1 VHSHTGHLRA
11 LLRIGHEQGLPQM
24 VHAFLDG
31 RDTAPDSGAGY
42 VRDLLPDLA
51 RCGGRLATLCGRF
64 YAMDRDKRWERV
76 EEAWNLLIHGRGL
89 RESDAVG
96 AVRAAYAAGETDEF
110 LRPRLLLD
118 PAEAGIRAGDGVFFF
133 NFRADRAREM
143 VHAFADESFAFFPR
157 GERPDLAGLA
167 TMTAYDETLRLP
179 VAFIRDN
186 LRQTLGETVS
196 GLGLKQL
203 RIAETEKYAHVTYF
217 FNGGREEP
225 FAGEDRILVPSPRDV
240 PTYDLKPAM
249 SAVEVT
255 DRFLAAWTGGGYSFA
270 VCNFANPDM
279 VGHTGV
285 LPAAVRACETVDACV
300 ARVEEAVLKS
310 GGRLC
315 LTADHGNV
323 ENMLDAHGRP
333 HTAHTTNRTPFLIRQ
348 AGRSV
353 RLADGG
359 KLGDIAPTLL
369 ELWGVPK
376 PGAMTGN
383 SLVPPANAG

>member
-1 VHSHTGHLRA
+1 VHSHIGHLRA
-11 LLRIGHEQGLPQM
+11 LLQLAHEQGLPAL

-31 RDTAPDSGAGY
+31 RDTPPAGGAGY
-42 VRDLLPDLA
+42 VRALLPSLA
-51 RCGGRLATLCGRF
+51 LYGGRLATLCGRF
-64 YAMDRDKRWERV
+64 YAMDRDRRWERV
-76 EEAWNLLIHGRGL
+76 EVAWNLLIHGQGR
-89 RESDAVG
+89 RESDAAA
-96 AVRAAYAAGETDEF
+96 AVEAAYARGETDEF
-110 LRPRLLLD
+110 VRPVLLLD
-118 PAEAGIRAGDGVFFF
+118 PAEAAVRAGDGVFFF

-143 VHAFADESFAFFPR
+143 AHAFADESFSGFAR
-157 GERPDLAGLA
+157 GERPALAGLA
-167 TMTAYDETLRLP
+167 AMTGYDETLSLP
-179 VAFIRDN
+179 VAFTRDN

-249 SAVEVT
+249 SAEEVT
-255 DRFLAAWTGGGYSFA
+255 DKFLAAWTGGGYSFA
-270 VCNFANPDM
+270 VCNLANPDM

-285 LPAAVRACETVDACV
+285 LAAAVRACETVDACV
-300 ARVEEAVLKS
+300 TRMEEAVLKG

-315 LTADHGNV
+315 LTADHGNA
-323 ENMLDAHGRP
+323 ENMLDADGRP
-333 HTAHTTNRTPFLIRQ
+333 YTAHTTNRTPFLIRQ
-348 AGRSV
+348 EGKNV
-353 RLADGG
+353 RLAEGG

-383 SLVPPANAG
+383 SLVLPA